1 MDGYGEAAALAYDQR
16 DRFALDFVA
25 ARPWRCCATSVPA
38 RAGRQGHRDRRAH
51 RAAARPPARA
61 ATARATA
68 PAEPAKVVLFSGHMI
83 DDPKVRGP
91 GAAKPARFPAAKAD
105 AAAAEIPA
113 ALDEIGA
120 GAGDL
125 GICGGAC
132 GGDLLFA
139 QACLAR
145 GMRVEL
151 RLAQPQARFLR
162 DSVTFADPDHRWER
176 AFADVAAKAQAVLV
190 MDESWGRRPRASTST
205 TAATAGCSTRP
216 SPTACPRSRSSRL
229 WDGDAGDGPGGTEHM
244 ANLVRDLTGR
254 RPIVIDPKLRCR
266 RRAQSGMRST
276 LPAEHDRLGPRG
288 SRRSAARWRP

>member
-1 MDGYGEAAALAYDQR
+1 MP
-16 DRFALDFVA
+16 
-25 ARPWRCCATSVPA
+25 PWT
-38 RAGRQGHRDRRAH
+38 
-51 RAAARPPARA
+51 
-61 ATARATA
+61 ATARPRPWPTTSATASRSTSSKQTLALLRDLQFRAELVAKAMAVVEQTEQQLARISGGSGRAAA

-91 GAAKPARFPAAKAD
+91 GTAKPARFPAAKAD
-105 AAAAEIPA
+105 AAAANIQA
-113 ALDEIGA
+113 ALDRLET

-145 GMRVEL
+145 GMRIEL
-151 RLAQPQARFLR
+151 RLAQPQAAFLR

-190 MDESWGRRPRASTST
+190 MDEQLGPPPKGVDKYDRCNRWMLY
-205 TAATAGCSTRP
+205 TALAHGVTKVSFIT
-216 SPTACPRSRSSRL
+216 L
-229 WDGDAGDGPGGTEHM
+229 WDGNAGDGPGGTEHM

-254 RPIVIDPKLRCR
+254 QPIRIDPAL
-266 RRAQSGMRST
+266 
-276 LPAEHDRLGPRG
+276 L
-288 SRRSAARWRP
+288 